1 MSPKNINS
9 IDKGELTN
17 CKIVDTHWFS
27 PLFASPIWLNKHIQV
42 EWQWVKSWPVGCNI
56 SNHVFAP
63 KIANKLKNGELKK

>member
-42 EWQWVKSWPVGCNI
+42 AVAVG
-56 SNHVFAP
+56 
-63 KIANKLKNGELKK
+63 KKLARGLQYL